1 MRQGL
6 RVLNSIRCAISRMSV
21 KQSISQSEP
30 NWHFKSLLNSIS
42 FKGLSMFSYQSATKT
57 IIASLLLSASIMAQA
72 TEKGLFWKMES
83 PTGVVSYLF
92 GTMHTDDN
100 RITEFSPNVIA
111 ALKSVDTF
119 IMETKADN
127 NDPST
132 LLMQDATLREML
144 TESELDQVRELADFH
159 VMHLDAAM
167 RMKPWL
173 LAVVFDLPKPQTPF
187 AQDNLLMSTSEN
199 LSKDIDGLESSKAH
213 FGIMD
218 DFSREEQLVMLRA
231 VLKRTQAQK
240 EADFER
246 LMAAYLEG
254 DSDKISALDEKIT
267 GGMLP
272 KSIWSKMKT
281 KLLDERNVLMAERSI
296 KAANEKPVFVAVGAS
311 HLAGKTGLIESFK
324 KAGFK
329 LSKVAK

>member
-1 MRQGL
+1 MFL
-6 RVLNSIRCAISRMSV
+6 VTSFFSKFS
-21 KQSISQSEP
+21 
-30 NWHFKSLLNSIS
+30 FKS
-42 FKGLSMFSYQSATKT
+42 ATQLMA
-57 IIASLLLSASIMAQA
+57 ASLLLGATVMAQA
-72 TEKGLFWKMES
+72 TEKGLFWKLES
-83 PTGVVSYLF
+83 PTGIISYLF

-100 RITEFSPNVIA
+100 RITHFSPSVIDA
-111 ALKSVDTF
+111 IKSVDTF
-119 IMETKADN
+119 IMETKQDN
-127 NDPST
+127 NDPSV
-132 LLMQDATLREML
+132 LLMQDASLREML
-144 TESELDQVRELADFH
+144 TEQEIEQVRELADFH

-187 AQDNLLMSTSEN
+187 AQDNLLMSTSED

-231 VLKRTQAQK
+231 VLKRTQEQK

-272 KSIWSKMKT
+272 KPIWAKMKT

-329 LSKVAK
+329 LSKVTK